1 MYHVRTVFF
10 FFFFFFEVV
19 GLRGVVLLLEKEAED
34 KDSCIINPIIE
45 RWYQIKI
52 NGDVHPII
60 LK

>member
-1 MYHVRTVFF
+1 
-10 FFFFFFEVV
+10 VV

-45 RWYQIKI
+45 RWHQIKI
-52 NGDVHPII
+52 NGDDLQPII